1 MFSIFVFVYLS
12 KITSIKVFLILS
24 SNLFFLKIK
33 QKHLKVVALFEVLG
47 WYMLLWNS
55 LIY

>member
-1 MFSIFVFVYLS
+1 MFSIYHQYKSFPNFELKLV
-12 KITSIKVFLILS
+12 
-24 SNLFFLKIK
+24 FFLKIK